1 MCISPLPFS
10 SRVPMENSSPAEGKR
25 RWFGGFPVRIAA
37 LRGKR
42 IGFSLVLDDFSTRPE
57 TFLPGSETFP
67 PGSETFPPGS
77 ENFPPGSENFPTI
90 SENFPTMSENFPTM
104 SENFPTRSE
113 NFPTRSEN
121 FPTRS
126 ETFPTRSENFPPGSE
141 NFPPGPENFPAGRIV
156 GFAGEGQT
164 GSWRQW
170 GFPRRFRL
178 DSGDAGL
185 GEGVG
190 DGFFAFA
197 GRIRT
202 MSFIQ
207 TGGDGVFMILGSGWG
222 GITNML
228 YMMNFTRLL
237 NKRGQSLCLG
247 R

>member
-67 PGSETFPPGS
+67 PGSE
-77 ENFPPGSENFPTI
+77 NFPPG

-104 SENFPTRSE
+104 
-113 NFPTRSEN
+113 SEN